1 MQTLRGYLTGSSGII
16 IIYDITNLESFKII
30 NIINEEINHNGPK
43 NIKKILL
50 GTKCDLEDERQVSEE
65 EGKKLADKL
74 GINFSEVSAK
84 TGKNVNEAFISL
96 IKDIII
102 NNQKQNST
110 FLYDKKEKN
119 NKNKCAK

>member
-1 MQTLRGYLTGSSGII
+1 MKDKYL
-16 IIYDITNLESFKII
+16 
-30 NIINEEINHNGPK
+30 
-43 NIKKILL
+43 KK
-50 GTKCDLEDERQVSEE
+50 KE
-65 EGKKLADKL
+65 KKLADKL
-74 GINFSEVSAK
+74 GINYFEVSAK

-110 FLYDKKEKN
+110 FLNDKKEKN